1 MKKGN
6 GRLFYADEKQFGMRE
21 RGRRRRVLES
31 SKQIKM
37 EMFPLL
43 LNTPVSKLPAGVWGA
58 GRGRRGRKAEE
69 RIRVG
74 GGGGWGEMS
83 QLCLTGLR
91 AELCGLMLGEGGRV
105 APYEGKKK
113 KKTQMQRHT
122 RIQMR
127 KKEKKK
133 EL

>member
-21 RGRRRRVLES
+21 RGRRRVLES

-69 RIRVG
+69 RRWRG
-74 GGGGWGEMS
+74 GDVPAVFDRS
-83 QLCLTGLR
+83 QG
-91 AELCGLMLGEGGRV
+91 
-105 APYEGKKK
+105 
-113 KKTQMQRHT
+113 
-122 RIQMR
+122 
-127 KKEKKK
+127 
-133 EL
+133 

>member
-21 RGRRRRVLES
+21 RGRRVLES

-43 LNTPVSKLPAGVWGA
+43 LNTPVSKLPAGVWGTR
-58 GRGRRGRKAEE
+58 RGRRGRKAEE

-74 GGGGWGEMS
+74 VGGGRCPS
-83 QLCLTGLR
+83 C
-91 AELCGLMLGEGGRV
+91 V
-105 APYEGKKK
+105 
-113 KKTQMQRHT
+113 
-122 RIQMR
+122 
-127 KKEKKK
+127 
-133 EL
+133 